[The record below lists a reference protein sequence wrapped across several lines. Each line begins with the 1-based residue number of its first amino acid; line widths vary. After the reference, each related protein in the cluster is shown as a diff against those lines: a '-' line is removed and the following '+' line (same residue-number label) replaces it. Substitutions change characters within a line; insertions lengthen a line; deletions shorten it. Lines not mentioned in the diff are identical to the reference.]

1 MNVIMS
7 RTRVWYCHICDK
19 TINIKSKLKH
29 INSITHKHRQKYGT
43 IVKEYEF
50 IIPDID
56 EVIYILND
64 TIEGCKKNFHS
75 LECRCVYNF
84 KFTNMENN
92 EEVFCNNYTWINE
105 IQISILWFK

>member
-7 RTRVWYCHICDK
+7 GTRVWYCHICDK

-29 INSITHKHRQKYGT
+29 INSITQKHRQKYGT

-56 EVIYILND
+56 EVIFILND
-64 TIEGCKKNFHS
+64 TIEVCKKNFIHS
-75 LECRCVYNF
+75 NVEVYIISNSKIWKITK
-84 KFTNMENN
+84 KF
-92 EEVFCNNYTWINE
+92 F
-105 IQISILWFK
+105 